1 VIAVSPIVDG
11 DAVKGPTAKIM
22 RELGHPVSATAVANY
37 YCDFLDGFIVDFK
50 DEAEIP
56 EIQKMDVSV
65 KATETLMTDL
75 ETKTVLAN
83 TVMDFSRH
91 CGKRTFIS
99 QKNGL

>member
-1 VIAVSPIVDG
+1 
-11 DAVKGPTAKIM
+11 
-22 RELGHPVSATAVANY
+22 
-37 YCDFLDGFIVDFK
+37 VDFQ

-65 KATETLMTDL
+65 KAIETLMTDL